1 MNLIIV
7 FIAAL
12 CMGALSSPLKEQED
26 GFDEIKF
33 IDQEIVPLFNAL
45 NDVRFLVFTRF
56 NPTIGQELTF
66 RDLES
71 LSRTNFDVSRPT
83 RVLIH
88 GFQSDANADVN
99 VLLTAAY
106 LRNYDVNIIVVD
118 WSVGASTINYI
129 SARNRV
135 FEVGPLVAQLLDFL
149 QENILFDY
157 SRLTIV
163 GHSLG
168 AHIAGVIGKNVRRG
182 RVNTIIGLDPAGPL
196 FDANNPR
203 NRLDSTDATY
213 VEVIHSD
220 TRNFGIGAVIGHA
233 DFFPNNGSNQP
244 GCPSKSHLFQSL
256 FIV

>member
-1 MNLIIV
+1 MNFKTV
-7 FIAAL
+7 FVVVVFCASAFGSL
-12 CMGALSSPLKEQED
+12 LEENQNVVDDKVEQD
-26 GFDEIKF
+26 VMPF
-33 IDQEIVPLFNAL
+33 FNAV

-56 NPTIGQELTF
+56 NPTIGQEFRF

-71 LSRTNFDVSRPT
+71 LRLTNFDVNRPT

-88 GFQSDANADVN
+88 GFQSDATADVN
-99 VLLTAAY
+99 ILLTVAY
-106 LRNYDVNIIVVD
+106 LRSYDVNIIVVD
-118 WSVGASTINYI
+118 WSVGANTINYI

-135 FEVGPLVAQLLDFL
+135 FEVGPLVAELLDFF
-149 QENILFDY
+149 QENISFDF

-168 AHIAGVIGKNVRRG
+168 AHIAGIIGKNVRRG

-203 NRLDSTDATY
+203 NRLDSTDADY

-244 GCPSKSHLFQSL
+244 GCLSK
-256 FIV
+256 